1 MAKDL
6 SPADQVKFAKMGHA
20 TLSDKFGG
28 SYVVKKKKTEE
39 GKENLYRLGASSGK
53 SGIPLAGSQRAK
65 KKRPA
70 DEPRYGGLKP
80 GEVQWL
86 KPKKANEDT
95 RKPVHSM
102 AKKAAELI
110 SSLVAPKP

>member
-28 SYVVKKKKTEE
+28 SYVVTK
-39 GKENLYRLGASSGK
+39 
-53 SGIPLAGSQRAK
+53 
-65 KKRPA
+65 
-70 DEPRYGGLKP
+70 
-80 GEVQWL
+80 
-86 KPKKANEDT
+86 KKANEDT